1 MNNNNELNTVS
12 GLWRRQVSLRPDDIA
27 VIDQYRS
34 LTFRQLDELS
44 CAIAAMFPAV
54 RPEASGFAGIVMDH
68 SADMIAAILAVLKA
82 GMAYVPAEPSFPIDR
97 IRFMMHESDID
108 FCITNPHYASTFSDV
123 TEVVVEVPL
132 AFSETSCRD
141 VASPEVSPS
150 APAYVLY
157 TSGTTGKPKGVVAT
171 NANIAHYVRAFAA
184 EFHPGPGDRM
194 LQYSVC
200 SFDIFVEEVFTT
212 LLSGATLVIPPLE
225 VKDNIRRLYAFC
237 ERNGITEISGFP
249 YLLLDFNRLGKLPRG
264 LRLLISGGDVLRH
277 AYIDRLTGLGA
288 EIYNTYGPSETTVCA
303 TYQRCDNIPPLPD
316 GTYPIG
322 HPVLGAG
329 VLVLDSAGR
338 RVPDGETGEICIFGD
353 GVTDG
358 YLREVPE
365 SRNFTVMPDGRRM
378 YRSGDLGRVLPDGSI
393 AFSRRNDSQVMILG
407 RRVECSE
414 VENVL
419 SGCPGVA
426 MAVVRAFTDPSNLSY
441 LVAYVMPGPDGFSLH
456 KAKVLMSRSLAQF
469 MIPEFFVLMRSIPLT
484 PNGKPDTAALPVVLK
499 DSTL

>member
-1 MNNNNELNTVS
+1 MANKNLNTVS
-12 GLWRRQVSLRPDDIA
+12 GLWREQVAMRPDDIA
-27 VIDQYRS
+27 VIDQYRT
-34 LTFRQLDELS
+34 LTFRELDELA
-44 CAIAAMFPAV
+44 CAIAGMFPAAH
-54 RPEASGFAGIVMDH
+54 RRGSGFAGIVMDH

-82 GMAYVPAEPSFPIDR
+82 GMAYVPAEPSFPIER

-108 FCITNPHYASTFSDV
+108 FCITNPHYTSTFSDV

-132 AFSETSCRD
+132 AFSETSCSD
-141 VASPEVSPS
+141 ITTPGVLPS

-171 NANIAHYVRAFAA
+171 NANVAHYVRAFES
-184 EFHPGPGDRM
+184 EFHPGPSDRM

-212 LLSGATLVIPPLE
+212 LLNGATLVIPPLD
-225 VKDNIRRLYAFC
+225 VKDNIHRLFAFC

-277 AYIDRLTGLGA
+277 SYIDRINDKGVK
-288 EIYNTYGPSETTVCA
+288 IYNTYGPSETTVCA
-303 TYQRCDNIPPLPD
+303 TYQRCDNISPLPD

-322 HPVLGAG
+322 HPVLGTG
-329 VLVLDSAGR
+329 VIVLDEEGR
-338 RVPDGETGEICIFGD
+338 RVADGETGEICILGD

-358 YLREVPE
+358 YLKEVPE
-365 SRNFTVMPDGRRM
+365 SRNFTTLPDGRRM
-378 YRSGDLGRVLPDGSI
+378 YRSGDLGHVLPDGTF

-407 RRVECSE
+407 KRVECGE

-419 SGCPGVA
+419 GNCPGVA
-426 MAVVRAFTDPSNLSY
+426 MAVVRAFTDPANLSY
-441 LVAYVMPGPDGFSLH
+441 LVAYVLPDSNGFSQH
-456 KAKVLMSRSLAQF
+456 QAKTVMARSLAQF
-469 MIPEFFVLMRSIPLT
+469 MIPEFFVLMRSMPLT
-484 PNGKPDTAALPVVLK
+484 PNGKPDTNALPVVLK
-499 DSTL
+499 DSKL